1 MSTMRTVFRQ
11 HWRAFTAFAVLYG
24 ATYAVSLRLTDTV
37 STFAPIW
44 PPLGV
49 LVGAL
54 LLLPSI
60 SPLTLF
66 GIAFVVGRF
75 ASPNGIVP
83 PVDRLALILLGFA
96 EAYLCA
102 RLLVRWCGPT
112 LRFSRLG
119 DVLALVSSTL
129 IAVTANS
136 LLSGVVAV
144 LTDRP
149 FVSDFV
155 ASWVAGVLGILL
167 VTPLMVAWLRG
178 PDDLEP
184 GRNLGR
190 MVGEGVVLALLLVAQ
205 AVWVFRG
212 AELLES
218 ASLPAYS
225 LLVTLL
231 WVALRFGVRGV
242 TTATTLITTMAFIA
256 VVFWESSALGGRT
269 LSERLFVVQLYV
281 AFMTVYGLLLA
292 VALGERRAASQAE
305 QAAIEARLQSER
317 RLQESQKMQ
326 AVGILAGGVA
336 HDFNNVLTIIASF
349 VQALRHTVSDEE
361 RTRFTN
367 EALDAVDRGHVLTAN
382 LLALGRLESVTSK
395 RVDIDDEIQRLEP
408 MMRRLMG
415 SRVDVRLS
423 LASKSISEL
432 PASAITQVL
441 LNLGAN
447 ARDAMPEGGT
457 LTIRTTRATSSALG
471 AGGNHVLLE
480 VMDTGTGMDAATMQR
495 AFEPYFTTK
504 PVGKGTGFG
513 LAGVYGLMQVV
524 GGDVT
529 LDSVLGRGTT
539 VRVRLPIPP
548 DSVDTDEAPAM
559 APAVATAT
567 PSTSSSATA
576 SESVRVLLVDDDTAV
591 RRALAA
597 MLKRNGIQVR
607 EATSAAEVIEFDQNG
622 ELACDILLSDVRMPG
637 MDGVELALVMRSR
650 QPQLPILL
658 MSGFVEDAQQLARLE
673 DTDIPLLAKP
683 IRADALLSTINDL
696 IRRPA

>member
-1 MSTMRTVFRQ
+1 MRTVFRQ

-83 PVDRLALILLGFA
+83 DGERIALILLGFA
-96 EAYLCA
+96 EAYLCT

-129 IAVTANS
+129 IAVTAHS
-136 LLSGVVAV
+136 LLSGVVAI

-184 GRNLGR
+184 GRKPGR
-190 MVGEGVVLALLLVAQ
+190 MVGEGAVLALLLVAQ

-218 ASLPAYS
+218 ASLPAYT
-225 LLVTLL
+225 LLVTLR

-242 TTATTLITTMAFIA
+242 TTATALITTMAFIA

-305 QAAIEARLQSER
+305 QTAVEARLQSER

-326 AVGILAGGVA
+326 AVGLLAGGVA
-336 HDFNNVLTIIASF
+336 HDFNNLLTIIASF
-349 VQALRHTVSDEE
+349 VQALHHSESNEE

-367 EALDAVDRGHVLTAN
+367 EALDAVDRGNVLTAN
-382 LLALGRLESVTSK
+382 LLALGQLESVASK
-395 RVDIDDEIQRLEP
+395 RVDIDDEIQRLTP
-408 MMRRLMG
+408 MLRRLMG
-415 SRVDVRLS
+415 SRVDVRFS
-423 LASKSISEL
+423 LASRSASEL

-447 ARDAMPEGGT
+447 ARDAMPDGGT
-457 LTIRTTRATSSALG
+457 LTIRTTRAVSTAPG
-471 AGGNHVLLE
+471 TGGDHVLLE
-480 VMDTGTGMDAATMQR
+480 VSDTGTGMDTATLQR

-504 PVGKGTGFG
+504 PVGKGSGFG
-513 LAGVYGLMQVV
+513 LASVYALMQLV

-529 LDSVLGRGTT
+529 LDSTLGRGTT
-539 VRVRLPIPP
+539 VRVRIPIQH
-548 DSVDTDEAPAM
+548 DLAAADEAPT
-559 APAVATAT
+559 TAT
-567 PSTSSSATA
+567 PAATAPATAPATA
-576 SESVRVLLVDDDTAV
+576 SESPRVLLVDDDAAV

-597 MLKRNGIQVR
+597 MLQRNGIQVR
-607 EATSAAEVIEFDQNG
+607 EAESAAEVIELDQKG
-622 ELACDILLSDVRMPG
+622 ELACDVLLSDVRMPG
-637 MDGVELALVMRSR
+637 MDGVELALVMRSC

-683 IRADALLSTINDL
+683 IKADVLLSTIKGL
-696 IRRPA
+696 IQRPA

>member
-1 MSTMRTVFRQ
+1 MSMLRTHIRP
-11 HWRAFTAFAVLYG
+11 HWRALTAFAVVYG
-24 ATYAVSLRLTDTV
+24 ATYGVSLRLTDTV

-49 LVGAL
+49 LVGVL
-54 LLLPSI
+54 LLLPTV
-60 SPLTLF
+60 SPAALF
-66 GIAFVVGRF
+66 GIAFVVGRL

-83 PVDRLALILLGFA
+83 PADRFALILLGFA

-102 RLLVRWCGPT
+102 RLLVHWRGPG
-112 LRFSRLG
+112 LRFGRLG

-136 LLSGVVAV
+136 LLSGVVAA
-144 LTDRP
+144 LMDRP
-149 FVSDFV
+149 FLSEFV
-155 ASWVAGVLGILL
+155 ASWVGGVLGILL

-184 GRNLGR
+184 GRSLGR
-190 MVGEGVVLALLLVAQ
+190 MAGEGTVLALLLVAQ
-205 AVWVFRG
+205 TVWVFRG
-212 AELLES
+212 AEVLDS
-218 ASLPAYS
+218 GSLPAYS

-231 WVALRFGVRGV
+231 WVAVRFGVRGV
-242 TTATTLITTMAFIA
+242 TTATTLITMMAFIA
-256 VVFWESSALGGRT
+256 VVAWESSALGGRT

-292 VALGERRAASQAE
+292 IALGERRASSRAE

-326 AVGILAGGVA
+326 AVGLLAGGVA
-336 HDFNNVLTIIASF
+336 HDFNNLLTIIASF
-349 VQALRHTVSDEE
+349 VQALPHTVSNEE

-408 MMRRLMG
+408 MLRRLMG

-423 LASKSISEL
+423 LASKSVSEL

-441 LNLGAN
+441 LNLGGN
-447 ARDAMPEGGT
+447 ARDAMPDGGT
-457 LTIRTTRATSSALG
+457 LTIRTTRTTSSAPG
-471 AGGNHVLLE
+471 AGGDHVLLE
-480 VMDTGTGMDAATMQR
+480 VTDTGTGMDAATLQR

-504 PVGKGTGFG
+504 PVGKGSGFG
-513 LAGVYGLMQVV
+513 LAGVYGLMQLV

-548 DSVDTDEAPAM
+548 DAVDADEAPTVAM
-559 APAVATAT
+559 AT

-576 SESVRVLLVDDDTAV
+576 SDSVCVLLVDDDTAV

-607 EATSAAEVIEFDQNG
+607 EATSAAEVIELDQNG
-622 ELACDILLSDVRMPG
+622 ALACDVLLSDVRMPG

-683 IRADALLSTINDL
+683 IRADALLSTINGL
-696 IRRPA
+696 LQRPA

>member
-1 MSTMRTVFRQ
+1 MSTLRTHIRP
-11 HWRAFTAFAVLYG
+11 HWRAFTAFAVVYG
-24 ATYAVSLRLTDTV
+24 ATYGVSLRLTDTV

-54 LLLPSI
+54 LLLPSV

-66 GIAFVVGRF
+66 GIAFVVGRL

-83 PVDRLALILLGFA
+83 TVDRFALILLGFT

-102 RLLVRWCGPT
+102 RLLVHWRGPG
-112 LRFSRLG
+112 LRFGRLG

-144 LTDRP
+144 LINRP
-149 FVSDFV
+149 FLSDFV
-155 ASWVAGVLGILL
+155 ASWVGGVLGILL
-167 VTPLMVAWLRG
+167 VTPLLVAWLRG

-184 GRNLGR
+184 GRTVGR
-190 MVGEGVVLALLLVAQ
+190 MAGEGAIVALVLVAQ
-205 AVWVFRG
+205 SVWVFRG
-212 AELLES
+212 AEVLES
-218 ASLPAYS
+218 GSLPAYS

-242 TTATTLITTMAFIA
+242 TMATTLITTIAFVA
-256 VVFWESSALGGRT
+256 VVSWESNALGGRT

-292 VALGERRAASQAE
+292 IALGERRASSRAE
-305 QAAIEARLQSER
+305 QAAIEARMQSER

-326 AVGILAGGVA
+326 AVGLLAGGVA
-336 HDFNNVLTIIASF
+336 HDFNNLLTIIASF
-349 VQALRHTVSDEE
+349 VQALPHTVSNEE

-408 MMRRLMG
+408 MLRRLMG

-423 LASKSISEL
+423 LASKSVSEL

-441 LNLGAN
+441 LNLGGN
-447 ARDAMPEGGT
+447 ARDAMPDGGT
-457 LTIRTTRATSSALG
+457 LTIRTTRTTSSAPG
-471 AGGNHVLLE
+471 AGGDHVLLE
-480 VMDTGTGMDAATMQR
+480 VTDTGTGMDAATLQR

-504 PVGKGTGFG
+504 PVGKGSGFG
-513 LAGVYGLMQVV
+513 LAGVYGLMQLV
-524 GGDVT
+524 GGDVM

-539 VRVRLPIPP
+539 VRVRLPIQH
-548 DSVDTDEAPAM
+548 DAMAADEAPA
-559 APAVATAT
+559 TT
-567 PSTSSSATA
+567 TQSTSPAPA
-576 SESVRVLLVDDDTAV
+576 SESVCVLLVDDDTAV

-607 EATSAAEVIEFDQNG
+607 EAASAAEVIELDQNG
-622 ELACDILLSDVRMPG
+622 ALACDVLLSDVRMPG

-658 MSGFVEDAQQLARLE
+658 MSGFVEDAQQLARLD
-673 DTDIPLLAKP
+673 DTDIPLLPKP
-683 IRADALLSTINDL
+683 IRADVLLSSINGL
-696 IRRPA
+696 LQRPT

>member
-1 MSTMRTVFRQ
+1 MSTLRTHIRP
-11 HWRAFTAFAVLYG
+11 HWRAFTAFAVVYG
-24 ATYAVSLRLTDTV
+24 ATYGVSLRLTDTV

-54 LLLPSI
+54 LLLPSV

-66 GIAFVVGRF
+66 GIAFVVGRL

-83 PVDRLALILLGFA
+83 TVDRFALILLGFA

-102 RLLVRWCGPT
+102 RLLVHWRGPG
-112 LRFSRLG
+112 LRFGRLG

-144 LTDRP
+144 LMNRP
-149 FVSDFV
+149 FLSDFV
-155 ASWVAGVLGILL
+155 ASWVGGVLGILL

-190 MVGEGVVLALLLVAQ
+190 MVGEGAVLALLLVAQ

-218 ASLPAYS
+218 TSLPAYS

-242 TTATTLITTMAFIA
+242 TLATTLITTIAFVA
-256 VVFWESSALGGRT
+256 VVSWESSALGGRT

-292 VALGERRAASQAE
+292 IALGERRASSRAE

-326 AVGILAGGVA
+326 AVGLLAGGVA
-336 HDFNNVLTIIASF
+336 HDFNNLLTIIASF
-349 VQALRHTVSDEE
+349 VQALPHTVSNEE

-408 MMRRLMG
+408 MLRRLMG

-423 LASKSISEL
+423 LASKSVSEL

-441 LNLGAN
+441 LNLGGN
-447 ARDAMPEGGT
+447 ARDAMPDGGT
-457 LTIRTTRATSSALG
+457 LTIRTTRTTSSAPG
-471 AGGNHVLLE
+471 AGGDHVLLE
-480 VMDTGTGMDAATMQR
+480 VTDTGTGMDAATLQR

-504 PVGKGTGFG
+504 PVGKGSGFG
-513 LAGVYGLMQVV
+513 LAGVYGLMQLV

-539 VRVRLPIPP
+539 VRVRLPIQH
-548 DSVDTDEAPAM
+548 DAMAADEAPA
-559 APAVATAT
+559 TT
-567 PSTSSSATA
+567 TQSTSPAPA
-576 SESVRVLLVDDDTAV
+576 SESVCVLLVDDDTAV

-607 EATSAAEVIEFDQNG
+607 EAASAAEVIELDQNG
-622 ELACDILLSDVRMPG
+622 ALACDVLLSDVRMPG

-658 MSGFVEDAQQLARLE
+658 MSGFVEDAQQLARLD

-683 IRADALLSTINDL
+683 IRADALLSTINGL
-696 IRRPA
+696 LQRPT

>member
-83 PVDRLALILLGFA
+83 DGERIALILLGFA
-96 EAYLCA
+96 EAYLCT

-129 IAVTANS
+129 IAVTAHS
-136 LLSGVVAV
+136 LLSGVVAI

-184 GRNLGR
+184 GRKPGR
-190 MVGEGVVLALLLVAQ
+190 MVGEGAVLALLLVAQ

-218 ASLPAYS
+218 ASLPAYT

-242 TTATTLITTMAFIA
+242 TTATALITTMAFIA

-305 QAAIEARLQSER
+305 QTAVEARLQSER

-326 AVGILAGGVA
+326 AVGLLAGGVA
-336 HDFNNVLTIIASF
+336 HDFNNLLTIIASF
-349 VQALRHTVSDEE
+349 VQALHHSESNEE

-367 EALDAVDRGHVLTAN
+367 EALDAVDRGNVLTAN
-382 LLALGRLESVTSK
+382 LLALGQLESVASK
-395 RVDIDDEIQRLEP
+395 RVDIDDEIQRLTP
-408 MMRRLMG
+408 MLRRLMG
-415 SRVDVRLS
+415 SRVDVRFS
-423 LASKSISEL
+423 LASRSASEL

-447 ARDAMPEGGT
+447 ARDAMPDGGT
-457 LTIRTTRATSSALG
+457 LTIRTTRAVSTAPG
-471 AGGNHVLLE
+471 TGGDHVLLE
-480 VMDTGTGMDAATMQR
+480 VSDTGTGMDTATLQR

-504 PVGKGTGFG
+504 PVGKGSGFG
-513 LAGVYGLMQVV
+513 LASVYALMQLV

-529 LDSVLGRGTT
+529 LDSTLGRGTT
-539 VRVRLPIPP
+539 VRVRIPIQH
-548 DSVDTDEAPAM
+548 DLAAADEAPT
-559 APAVATAT
+559 TAT
-567 PSTSSSATA
+567 PAATAPATAPATA
-576 SESVRVLLVDDDTAV
+576 SESPRVLLVDDDAAV

-597 MLKRNGIQVR
+597 MLQRNGIQVR
-607 EATSAAEVIEFDQNG
+607 EAESAAEVIELDQKG
-622 ELACDILLSDVRMPG
+622 ELACDVLLSDVRMPG
-637 MDGVELALVMRSR
+637 MDGVELALVMRSC

-683 IRADALLSTINDL
+683 IKADVLLSTIKGL
-696 IRRPA
+696 IQRPA

>member
-1 MSTMRTVFRQ
+1 MSMLRTHIRP
-11 HWRAFTAFAVLYG
+11 HWRALTAFAVVYG
-24 ATYAVSLRLTDTV
+24 ATYGVSLRLTDTV

-54 LLLPSI
+54 LLLPTV
-60 SPLTLF
+60 SPAALF
-66 GIAFVVGRF
+66 GIAFVVGRL

-83 PVDRLALILLGFA
+83 PADRFALILLGFA

-102 RLLVRWCGPT
+102 RLLVHWRGPG
-112 LRFSRLG
+112 LRFGRLG

-144 LTDRP
+144 LMNRP
-149 FVSDFV
+149 FLSDFV
-155 ASWVAGVLGILL
+155 ASWVGGVLGILL
-167 VTPLMVAWLRG
+167 VAPLMVAWLRG

-190 MVGEGVVLALLLVAQ
+190 MVGEGAVLALLLVAQ

-218 ASLPAYS
+218 TSLPAYS

-231 WVALRFGVRGV
+231 WVAVRFGVRGV
-242 TTATTLITTMAFIA
+242 TMATTLITTMAFVA
-256 VVFWESSALGGRT
+256 VVSWESSALGGRT

-292 VALGERRAASQAE
+292 IALGERRASSRAE

-326 AVGILAGGVA
+326 AVGLLAGGVA
-336 HDFNNVLTIIASF
+336 HDFNNLLTIIASF
-349 VQALRHTVSDEE
+349 VQALPHTVSNEE

-408 MMRRLMG
+408 MLRRLMG

-423 LASKSISEL
+423 LASKSVSEL

-441 LNLGAN
+441 LNLGGN
-447 ARDAMPEGGT
+447 ARDAMPDGGT
-457 LTIRTTRATSSALG
+457 LTIRTTRTTSSAPG
-471 AGGNHVLLE
+471 AGGDHVLLE
-480 VMDTGTGMDAATMQR
+480 VTDTGTGMDAATLQR

-504 PVGKGTGFG
+504 PVGKGSGFG
-513 LAGVYGLMQVV
+513 LAGVYGLMQLV

-539 VRVRLPIPP
+539 VRVRLPIQH
-548 DSVDTDEAPAM
+548 DAMAADEAPATTAQSTSP
-559 APAVATAT
+559 APA
-567 PSTSSSATA
+567 SD
-576 SESVRVLLVDDDTAV
+576 SVCVLLVDDDTAV

-607 EATSAAEVIEFDQNG
+607 EAASAAEVIELDQNG
-622 ELACDILLSDVRMPG
+622 ALACDVLLSDVRMPG

-683 IRADALLSTINDL
+683 IRADALLSTINGL
-696 IRRPA
+696 LQRPA

>member
-1 MSTMRTVFRQ
+1 MSTLRTHIRP
-11 HWRAFTAFAVLYG
+11 HWRAFTAFAVVYG
-24 ATYAVSLRLTDTV
+24 ATYGVSLRLTDTV

-54 LLLPSI
+54 LLLPSV

-66 GIAFVVGRF
+66 GIAFVVGRL

-83 PVDRLALILLGFA
+83 TVDRFALILLGFT

-102 RLLVRWCGPT
+102 RLLVHWRGPG
-112 LRFSRLG
+112 LRFGRLG

-144 LTDRP
+144 LMNRP
-149 FVSDFV
+149 FLSDFV
-155 ASWVAGVLGILL
+155 ASWVGGVLGILL
-167 VTPLMVAWLRG
+167 VAPLMVAWLRG

-190 MVGEGVVLALLLVAQ
+190 MVGEGAVLALLLVAQ

-218 ASLPAYS
+218 TSLPAYS

-231 WVALRFGVRGV
+231 WVAVRFGVRGV
-242 TTATTLITTMAFIA
+242 TMATTLITTMAFVA
-256 VVFWESSALGGRT
+256 VVSWESSALGGRT

-292 VALGERRAASQAE
+292 IALGERRASSRAE

-326 AVGILAGGVA
+326 AVGLLAGGVA
-336 HDFNNVLTIIASF
+336 HDFNNLLTIIASF
-349 VQALRHTVSDEE
+349 VQALPHTVSNEE

-408 MMRRLMG
+408 MLRRLMG

-423 LASKSISEL
+423 LASKSVSEL

-441 LNLGAN
+441 LNLGGN
-447 ARDAMPEGGT
+447 ARDAMPDGGT
-457 LTIRTTRATSSALG
+457 LTIRTTRTTSSAPG
-471 AGGNHVLLE
+471 AGGDHVLLE
-480 VMDTGTGMDAATMQR
+480 VTDTGTGMDAATLQR

-504 PVGKGTGFG
+504 PVGKGSGFG
-513 LAGVYGLMQVV
+513 LAGVYGLMQLV

-539 VRVRLPIPP
+539 VRVRLPIQHYAMA
-548 DSVDTDEAPAM
+548 VDEAPATTTQSTPP
-559 APAVATAT
+559 AP
-567 PSTSSSATA
+567 A
-576 SESVRVLLVDDDTAV
+576 SESVCVLLVDDDTAV

-607 EATSAAEVIEFDQNG
+607 EAASAAEVIELDQNG
-622 ELACDILLSDVRMPG
+622 ALACDVLLSDVRMPG

-658 MSGFVEDAQQLARLE
+658 MSGFVEDAQQLARLD

-683 IRADALLSTINDL
+683 IRADALLSTINGL
-696 IRRPA
+696 LQRPT

>member
-1 MSTMRTVFRQ
+1 MSTLRTHIRP
-11 HWRAFTAFAVLYG
+11 HWRAFTAFAVVYG
-24 ATYAVSLRLTDTV
+24 ATYGVSLRLTDTV

-54 LLLPSI
+54 LLLPSV

-66 GIAFVVGRF
+66 GIAFVVGRL

-83 PVDRLALILLGFA
+83 TVDRFALILLGFA

-102 RLLVRWCGPT
+102 RLLVHWRGPG
-112 LRFSRLG
+112 LRFGRLG

-144 LTDRP
+144 LMNRP
-149 FVSDFV
+149 FLSDFV
-155 ASWVAGVLGILL
+155 ASWVGGVLGILL
-167 VTPLMVAWLRG
+167 VAPLMVAWLRG

-190 MVGEGVVLALLLVAQ
+190 MVGEGAVLALLLVAQ

-218 ASLPAYS
+218 TSLPAYS

-231 WVALRFGVRGV
+231 WVAVRFGVRGV
-242 TTATTLITTMAFIA
+242 TMATTLITTMAFVA
-256 VVFWESSALGGRT
+256 VVSWESSALGGRT

-292 VALGERRAASQAE
+292 IALGERRASSRAE

-326 AVGILAGGVA
+326 AVGLLAGGVA
-336 HDFNNVLTIIASF
+336 HDFNNLLTIIASF
-349 VQALRHTVSDEE
+349 VQALPHTVSNEE

-408 MMRRLMG
+408 MLRRLMG

-423 LASKSISEL
+423 LASKSVSEL

-441 LNLGAN
+441 LNLGGN
-447 ARDAMPEGGT
+447 ARDAMPDGGT
-457 LTIRTTRATSSALG
+457 LTIRTTRTTSSAPG
-471 AGGNHVLLE
+471 AGGDHVLLE
-480 VMDTGTGMDAATMQR
+480 VTDTGTGMDAATLQR

-504 PVGKGTGFG
+504 PVGKGSGFG
-513 LAGVYGLMQVV
+513 LAGVYGLMQLV

-539 VRVRLPIPP
+539 VRVRLPIQH
-548 DSVDTDEAPAM
+548 DAMAADDAPA
-559 APAVATAT
+559 TT
-567 PSTSSSATA
+567 TQSTSPAPA
-576 SESVRVLLVDDDTAV
+576 SESVCVLLVDDDTAV

-607 EATSAAEVIEFDQNG
+607 EAASAAEVIELDQNG
-622 ELACDILLSDVRMPG
+622 ALACDVLLSDVRMPG

-658 MSGFVEDAQQLARLE
+658 MSGFVEDAQQLARLD

-683 IRADALLSTINDL
+683 IRADALLSTINGL
-696 IRRPA
+696 LQRPT

>member
-1 MSTMRTVFRQ
+1 MLRTHIRP
-11 HWRAFTAFAVLYG
+11 HWRALTAFAVVYG
-24 ATYAVSLRLTDTV
+24 ATYGVSLRLTDTV

-49 LVGAL
+49 LVGVL
-54 LLLPSI
+54 LLLPTV
-60 SPLTLF
+60 SPAALF
-66 GIAFVVGRF
+66 GIAFVVGRL

-83 PVDRLALILLGFA
+83 PADRFALILLGFA

-102 RLLVRWCGPT
+102 RLLVHWRGPG
-112 LRFSRLG
+112 LRFGRLG

-136 LLSGVVAV
+136 LLSGVVAA
-144 LTDRP
+144 LMDRP
-149 FVSDFV
+149 FLSEFV
-155 ASWVAGVLGILL
+155 ASWVGGVLGILL

-184 GRNLGR
+184 GRSLGR
-190 MVGEGVVLALLLVAQ
+190 MAGEGTVLALLLVAQ
-205 AVWVFRG
+205 TVWVFRG
-212 AELLES
+212 AEVLDS
-218 ASLPAYS
+218 GSLPAYS

-231 WVALRFGVRGV
+231 WVAVRFGVRGV
-242 TTATTLITTMAFIA
+242 TTATTLITMMAFIA
-256 VVFWESSALGGRT
+256 VVAWESSALGGRT

-292 VALGERRAASQAE
+292 IALGERRASSRAE

-326 AVGILAGGVA
+326 AVGLLAGGVA
-336 HDFNNVLTIIASF
+336 HDFNNLLTIIASF
-349 VQALRHTVSDEE
+349 VQALPHTVSNEE

-408 MMRRLMG
+408 MLRRLMG

-423 LASKSISEL
+423 LASKSVSEL

-441 LNLGAN
+441 LNLGGN
-447 ARDAMPEGGT
+447 ARDAMPDGGT
-457 LTIRTTRATSSALG
+457 LTIRTTRTTSSAPG
-471 AGGNHVLLE
+471 AGGDHVLLE
-480 VMDTGTGMDAATMQR
+480 VTDTGTGMDAATLQR

-504 PVGKGTGFG
+504 PVGKGSGFG
-513 LAGVYGLMQVV
+513 LAGVYGLMQLV

-548 DSVDTDEAPAM
+548 DAVDADEAPTVAM
-559 APAVATAT
+559 AT

-576 SESVRVLLVDDDTAV
+576 SDSVCVLLVDDDTAV

-607 EATSAAEVIEFDQNG
+607 EATSAAEVIELDQNG
-622 ELACDILLSDVRMPG
+622 ALACDVLLSDVRMPG

-683 IRADALLSTINDL
+683 IRADALLSTINGL
-696 IRRPA
+696 LQRPA

>member
-1 MSTMRTVFRQ
+1 MLRTHIRP
-11 HWRAFTAFAVLYG
+11 HWRALTAFAVVYG
-24 ATYAVSLRLTDTV
+24 ATYGVSLRLTDTV

-54 LLLPSI
+54 LLLPTV
-60 SPLTLF
+60 SPAALF
-66 GIAFVVGRF
+66 GIAFVVGRL

-83 PVDRLALILLGFA
+83 PADRFALILLGFA

-102 RLLVRWCGPT
+102 RLLVHWRGPG
-112 LRFSRLG
+112 LRFGRLG

-144 LTDRP
+144 LMNRP
-149 FVSDFV
+149 FLSDFV
-155 ASWVAGVLGILL
+155 ASWVGGVLGILL
-167 VTPLMVAWLRG
+167 VAPLMVAWLRG

-190 MVGEGVVLALLLVAQ
+190 MVGEGAVLALLLVAQ

-218 ASLPAYS
+218 TSLPAYS

-231 WVALRFGVRGV
+231 WVAVRFGVRGV
-242 TTATTLITTMAFIA
+242 TMATTLITTMAFVA
-256 VVFWESSALGGRT
+256 VVSWESSALGGRT

-292 VALGERRAASQAE
+292 IALGERRASSRAE

-326 AVGILAGGVA
+326 AVGLLAGGVA
-336 HDFNNVLTIIASF
+336 HDFNNLLTIIASF
-349 VQALRHTVSDEE
+349 VQALPHTVSNEE

-408 MMRRLMG
+408 MLRRLMG

-423 LASKSISEL
+423 LASKSVSEL

-441 LNLGAN
+441 LNLGGN
-447 ARDAMPEGGT
+447 ARDAMPDGGT
-457 LTIRTTRATSSALG
+457 LTIRTTRTTSSAPG
-471 AGGNHVLLE
+471 AGGDHVLLE
-480 VMDTGTGMDAATMQR
+480 VTDTGTGMDAATLQR

-504 PVGKGTGFG
+504 PVGKGSGFG
-513 LAGVYGLMQVV
+513 LAGVYGLMQLV

-539 VRVRLPIPP
+539 VRVRLPIQH
-548 DSVDTDEAPAM
+548 DAMAADEAPATTAQSTSP
-559 APAVATAT
+559 APA
-567 PSTSSSATA
+567 SD
-576 SESVRVLLVDDDTAV
+576 SVCVLLVDDDTAV

-607 EATSAAEVIEFDQNG
+607 EAASAAEVIELDQNG
-622 ELACDILLSDVRMPG
+622 ALACDVLLSDVRMPG

-683 IRADALLSTINDL
+683 IRADALLSTINGL
-696 IRRPA
+696 LQRPA

>member
-1 MSTMRTVFRQ
+1 MLRTHIRP
-11 HWRAFTAFAVLYG
+11 HWRALTAFAVVYG
-24 ATYAVSLRLTDTV
+24 ATYGVSLRLTDTV

-49 LVGAL
+49 LVSAL
-54 LLLPSI
+54 LLLPTVPSAA
-60 SPLTLF
+60 LF
-66 GIAFVVGRF
+66 GIAFVVGRL

-83 PVDRLALILLGFA
+83 SVDRFALILLGFA

-102 RLLVRWCGPT
+102 RLLVHWCGPA
-112 LRFSRLG
+112 LRFGRLG
-119 DVLALVSSTL
+119 DALALVSSTL

-136 LLSGVVAV
+136 VLSGVVAV
-144 LTDRP
+144 LVDRP
-149 FVSDFV
+149 FMSDFV
-155 ASWVAGVLGILL
+155 ASWVGGVLGILL
-167 VTPLMVAWLRG
+167 VTPLLVAWLRG

-184 GRNLGR
+184 GRTVGR
-190 MVGEGVVLALLLVAQ
+190 MASEGAIVALVLVAQ
-205 AVWVFRG
+205 SVWVFRG
-212 AELLES
+212 AEVLES
-218 ASLPAYS
+218 GSLPAYS

-242 TTATTLITTMAFIA
+242 TTATTLITMMAFIA
-256 VVFWESSALGGRT
+256 VVAWESSALGGGT

-281 AFMTVYGLLLA
+281 AFMMMYGLLLA
-292 VALGERRAASQAE
+292 IALGERRASARAE

-349 VQALRHTVSDEE
+349 VEALRHTVSDEE

-408 MMRRLMG
+408 MLRRHMG

-423 LASKSISEL
+423 LASKAVSEL

-441 LNLGAN
+441 LNLCGN
-447 ARDAMPEGGT
+447 ARDAMPDGGT
-457 LTIRTTRATSSALG
+457 LTIRTTRATSSAPG
-471 AGGNHVLLE
+471 AGGDHVLLE
-480 VMDTGTGMDAATMQR
+480 VTDTGTGMDAATMQR

-513 LAGVYGLMQVV
+513 LAGVYGLMQGV
-524 GGDVT
+524 GGDVM
-529 LDSVLGRGTT
+529 LDSTLGRGTT
-539 VRVRLPIPP
+539 VRVRLPVLHDPAAENETP
-548 DSVDTDEAPAM
+548 TVSTPSPSSTANASDSV
-559 APAVATAT
+559 
-567 PSTSSSATA
+567 
-576 SESVRVLLVDDDTAV
+576 RILLVDDDAAV

-597 MLKRNGIQVR
+597 MLKRNGMQVR
-607 EATSAAEVIEFDQNG
+607 EASSAAEVIELEHHG
-622 ELACDILLSDVRMPG
+622 ELACDVLLSDVRMPG
-637 MDGVELALVMRSR
+637 MDGVELALVIRSR

-658 MSGFVEDAQQLARLE
+658 MSGFVEDVQQLARLE
-673 DTDIPLLAKP
+673 DTDITLLAKP
-683 IRADALLSTINDL
+683 IRADVLLSTINGL
-696 IRRPA
+696 LQRTT

>member
-1 MSTMRTVFRQ
+1 MSTLRTHIRP
-11 HWRAFTAFAVLYG
+11 HWRAFTAFAVVYG
-24 ATYAVSLRLTDTV
+24 ATYGVSLRLTDTV

-54 LLLPSI
+54 LLLPSV

-66 GIAFVVGRF
+66 GIAFVVGRL

-83 PVDRLALILLGFA
+83 TVDRFALILLGFA

-102 RLLVRWCGPT
+102 RLLVHWRGPG
-112 LRFSRLG
+112 LRFGRLG

-144 LTDRP
+144 LMNRP
-149 FVSDFV
+149 FLSDFV
-155 ASWVAGVLGILL
+155 ASWVGGVLGILL

-190 MVGEGVVLALLLVAQ
+190 MVGEGAVLALLLVAQ

-218 ASLPAYS
+218 TSLPAYS

-242 TTATTLITTMAFIA
+242 TLATTLITTIAFVA
-256 VVFWESSALGGRT
+256 VVSWESSALGGRT

-292 VALGERRAASQAE
+292 IALGERRASSRAE

-326 AVGILAGGVA
+326 AVGLLAGGVA
-336 HDFNNVLTIIASF
+336 HDFNNLLTIIASF
-349 VQALRHTVSDEE
+349 VQALPHTVSNEE

-367 EALDAVDRGHVLTAN
+367 EALDAVYRGHVLTAN

-408 MMRRLMG
+408 MLRRLMG

-423 LASKSISEL
+423 LASKSVSEL

-441 LNLGAN
+441 LNLGGN
-447 ARDAMPEGGT
+447 ARDAMPDGGT
-457 LTIRTTRATSSALG
+457 LTIRTTRTTSSAPG
-471 AGGNHVLLE
+471 AGGDHVLLE
-480 VMDTGTGMDAATMQR
+480 VTDTGTGMDAATLQR

-504 PVGKGTGFG
+504 PVGKGSGFG
-513 LAGVYGLMQVV
+513 LAGVYGLMQLV

-539 VRVRLPIPP
+539 VRVRLPIQH
-548 DSVDTDEAPAM
+548 DAMAADEAPA
-559 APAVATAT
+559 TT
-567 PSTSSSATA
+567 TQSTSPAPA
-576 SESVRVLLVDDDTAV
+576 SESVCVLLVDDDTAV

-607 EATSAAEVIEFDQNG
+607 EAASAAEVIELDQNG
-622 ELACDILLSDVRMPG
+622 ALACDVLLSDVRMPG

-658 MSGFVEDAQQLARLE
+658 MSGFVEDAQQLARLD

-683 IRADALLSTINDL
+683 IRADALLSTINGL
-696 IRRPA
+696 LQRPT

>member
-1 MSTMRTVFRQ
+1 MSTIWTHIRP
-11 HWRAFTAFAVLYG
+11 HWRALAAFAVVYG

-37 STFAPIW
+37 STFALIW
-44 PPLGV
+44 PPTGV

-54 LLLPSI
+54 LLLPSV
-60 SPLTLF
+60 SPLTVF
-66 GIAFVVGRF
+66 GIAFVVGRI

-83 PVDRLALILLGFA
+83 NGERLALILLGFA
-96 EAYLCA
+96 EAYLCV
-102 RLLVRWCGPT
+102 RLLVHWRGAA
-112 LRFSRLG
+112 LRFARLG

-144 LTDRP
+144 VMARP
-149 FVSDFV
+149 FADDFV
-155 ASWVAGVLGILL
+155 ASWVGGSLGILL

-184 GRNLGR
+184 DRNLRG
-190 MVGEGVVLALLLVAQ
+190 VAGEGTLLALVLVVQ

-242 TTATTLITTMAFIA
+242 TMATTLITTIAFIA
-256 VVFWESSALGGRT
+256 VVSWQSSALGGRT

-292 VALGERRAASQAE
+292 VALGERRASSRAE
-305 QAAIEARLQSER
+305 RAAIEARLQSER

-326 AVGILAGGVA
+326 AVGLLAGGVA
-336 HDFNNVLTIIASF
+336 HDFNNLLTIIASF
-349 VQALRHTVSDEE
+349 VQALPHTVSNEE

-382 LLALGRLESVTSK
+382 LLALGRLESVTSQ

-408 MMRRLMG
+408 MLRRLMG
-415 SRVDVRLS
+415 SRVNVRFS
-423 LASKSISEL
+423 LASKSVSEL

-447 ARDAMPEGGT
+447 ARDAMPDGGT
-457 LTIRTTRATSSALG
+457 LTIRTTRAASPALG
-471 AGGNHVLLE
+471 VTDDHVLLE
-480 VMDTGTGMDAATMQR
+480 VTDTGTGMDAATLQR

-504 PVGKGTGFG
+504 PVGKGSGFG
-513 LAGVYGLMQVV
+513 LAGVYGLMQLV
-524 GGDVT
+524 GGDVS
-529 LDSVLGRGTT
+529 LDSERGRGTT
-539 VRVRLPIPP
+539 VRVRLPFLDDAP
-548 DSVDTDEAPAM
+548 TTNGAPASDTQ
-559 APAVATAT
+559 ATGLQSTVSAAT
-567 PSTSSSATA
+567 VSDA
-576 SESVRVLLVDDDTAV
+576 VRVLLVDDDAAV

-597 MLKRNGIQVR
+597 MLQRNGIRVR
-607 EATSAAEVIEFDQNG
+607 EVASAAEVIELDQNG
-622 ELACDILLSDVRMPG
+622 ELACDVLLSDVRMPG
-637 MDGVELALVMRSR
+637 MDGVELALVMRGR
-650 QPQLPILL
+650 QPKLPILL
-658 MSGFVEDAQQLARLE
+658 ISGFVEDAQQLARL
-673 DTDIPLLAKP
+673 DHADIPLLAKP
-683 IRADALLSTINDL
+683 VKADTLLSTINGL
-696 IRRPA
+696 LQRTA

>member
-1 MSTMRTVFRQ
+1 MSMLRTHIRP
-11 HWRAFTAFAVLYG
+11 HWRALTAFAVVYG
-24 ATYAVSLRLTDTV
+24 ATYGVSLRLTDTV

-54 LLLPSI
+54 LLLPTV
-60 SPLTLF
+60 SPAALF
-66 GIAFVVGRF
+66 GIAFVVGRL

-83 PVDRLALILLGFA
+83 TVDRFALILLGFA

-102 RLLVRWCGPT
+102 RLLVHWRGPG
-112 LRFSRLG
+112 LRFGRLG

-144 LTDRP
+144 LMNRP
-149 FVSDFV
+149 FLSDFV
-155 ASWVAGVLGILL
+155 ASWVGGVLGILL
-167 VTPLMVAWLRG
+167 VAPLMVAWLRG

-190 MVGEGVVLALLLVAQ
+190 MVGEGAVLALLLVAQ

-218 ASLPAYS
+218 TSLPAYS

-231 WVALRFGVRGV
+231 WVAVRFGVRGV
-242 TTATTLITTMAFIA
+242 TMATTLITTMAFVA
-256 VVFWESSALGGRT
+256 VVSWESSALGGRT

-292 VALGERRAASQAE
+292 IALGERRASSRAE

-326 AVGILAGGVA
+326 AVGLLAGGVA
-336 HDFNNVLTIIASF
+336 HDFNNLLTIIASF
-349 VQALRHTVSDEE
+349 VQALPHTVSNEE

-408 MMRRLMG
+408 MLRRLMG

-423 LASKSISEL
+423 LASKSVSEL

-441 LNLGAN
+441 LNLGGN
-447 ARDAMPEGGT
+447 ARDAMPDGGT
-457 LTIRTTRATSSALG
+457 LTIRTTRTTSSAPG
-471 AGGNHVLLE
+471 AGGDHVLLE
-480 VMDTGTGMDAATMQR
+480 VTDTGTGMDAATLQR

-504 PVGKGTGFG
+504 PVGKGSGFG
-513 LAGVYGLMQVV
+513 LAGVYGLMQLV

-539 VRVRLPIPP
+539 VRVRLPIQH
-548 DSVDTDEAPAM
+548 DAMAADEAPATTAQSTSP
-559 APAVATAT
+559 APA
-567 PSTSSSATA
+567 SD
-576 SESVRVLLVDDDTAV
+576 SVCVLLVDDDTAV

-607 EATSAAEVIEFDQNG
+607 EAASAAEVIELDQNG
-622 ELACDILLSDVRMPG
+622 ALACDVLLSDVRMPG

-683 IRADALLSTINDL
+683 IRADALLSTINGL
-696 IRRPA
+696 LQRPA

>member
-1 MSTMRTVFRQ
+1 MSILRTHIRP
-11 HWRAFTAFAVLYG
+11 HWRALTAFAVVYG
-24 ATYAVSLRLTDTV
+24 ATYGVSLRLTDTV

-54 LLLPSI
+54 LLLPSV

-66 GIAFVVGRF
+66 GIAFVVGRL

-83 PVDRLALILLGFA
+83 TVDRFALILLGFA

-102 RLLVRWCGPT
+102 RLLVHWRGPG
-112 LRFSRLG
+112 LRFGRLG

-136 LLSGVVAV
+136 FLSGVVAV
-144 LTDRP
+144 LMNRP
-149 FVSDFV
+149 FLSDFV
-155 ASWVAGVLGILL
+155 ASWVGGVLGILL
-167 VTPLMVAWLRG
+167 VTPLLVAWQRG

-190 MVGEGVVLALLLVAQ
+190 MVGEGAVLALLLVAQ

-218 ASLPAYS
+218 TSLPAYS

-242 TTATTLITTMAFIA
+242 TLATTLITTMAFVA
-256 VVFWESSALGGRT
+256 VVSWESSALGGRT

-292 VALGERRAASQAE
+292 IALGERRASARAE

-349 VQALRHTVSDEE
+349 VEALRHPVSDEE

-395 RVDIDDEIQRLEP
+395 HVDIDDEIQRLEP
-408 MMRRLMG
+408 MLRRHMG

-423 LASKSISEL
+423 LASKSVSAL

-441 LNLGAN
+441 LNLCGN
-447 ARDAMPEGGT
+447 ARDAMPDGGT
-457 LTIRTTRATSSALG
+457 LTIRTTRATSSPPG
-471 AGGNHVLLE
+471 AGGEYVLLE
-480 VMDTGTGMDAATMQR
+480 VTDTGTGMDAATMQR

-524 GGDVT
+524 GGDVMI
-529 LDSVLGRGTT
+529 DSTLGRGTT
-539 VRVRLPIPP
+539 VRVRFPISP
-548 DSVDTDEAPAM
+548 DAVEATEAPA
-559 APAVATAT
+559 ATT
-567 PSTSSSATA
+567 PSTSLVPA
-576 SESVRVLLVDDDTAV
+576 SDSVCVLLVDDDTAV

-597 MLKRNGIQVR
+597 MLTRNGIQVR
-607 EATSAAEVIEFDQNG
+607 EAASAAEVIELDQDG
-622 ELACDILLSDVRMPG
+622 ALACDVLLSDVRMPG

-673 DTDIPLLAKP
+673 GTDVTLLAKP
-683 IRADALLSTINDL
+683 IRADVLLSTINGL
-696 IRRPA
+696 LQRPT

>member
-1 MSTMRTVFRQ
+1 MSTLRTHIRP
-11 HWRAFTAFAVLYG
+11 HWRAFTAFAVVYG
-24 ATYAVSLRLTDTV
+24 ATYGVSLRLTDTV

-54 LLLPSI
+54 LLLPSV

-66 GIAFVVGRF
+66 GIAFVVGRL

-83 PVDRLALILLGFA
+83 TVDRFALILLGFA

-102 RLLVRWCGPT
+102 RLLVHWRGPG
-112 LRFSRLG
+112 LRFGRLG

-144 LTDRP
+144 LMNRP
-149 FVSDFV
+149 FLSDFV
-155 ASWVAGVLGILL
+155 ASWVGGVLGILL
-167 VTPLMVAWLRG
+167 VAPLMVAWLRG

-190 MVGEGVVLALLLVAQ
+190 MVGEGAVLALLLVAQ

-218 ASLPAYS
+218 TSLPAYS

-231 WVALRFGVRGV
+231 WVAVRFGVRGV
-242 TTATTLITTMAFIA
+242 TMATTLITTMAFVA
-256 VVFWESSALGGRT
+256 VVSWESSALGGRT

-292 VALGERRAASQAE
+292 IALGERRASSRAE

-326 AVGILAGGVA
+326 AVGLLAGGVA
-336 HDFNNVLTIIASF
+336 HDFNNLLTIIASF
-349 VQALRHTVSDEE
+349 VQALPHTVSNEE

-408 MMRRLMG
+408 MLRRLMG

-423 LASKSISEL
+423 LASKSVSEL

-441 LNLGAN
+441 LNLGGN
-447 ARDAMPEGGT
+447 ARDAMPDGGT
-457 LTIRTTRATSSALG
+457 LTIRTTRTTSSAPG
-471 AGGNHVLLE
+471 AAGDHVLLE
-480 VMDTGTGMDAATMQR
+480 VTDTGTGMDAATLQR

-504 PVGKGTGFG
+504 PVGKGSGFG
-513 LAGVYGLMQVV
+513 LAGVYGLMQLV

-539 VRVRLPIPP
+539 VRVRLPIQH
-548 DSVDTDEAPAM
+548 DAMAADEAPAT
-559 APAVATAT
+559 TAQ
-567 PSTSSSATA
+567 STSPAPA
-576 SESVRVLLVDDDTAV
+576 SESVCVLLVDDDTAV

-597 MLKRNGIQVR
+597 MLKRNGVQVR
-607 EATSAAEVIEFDQNG
+607 EAASAAEVIELDQSG
-622 ELACDILLSDVRMPG
+622 ALACDVLLSDVRMPG

-658 MSGFVEDAQQLARLE
+658 MSGFVEDAQQLARLD

-683 IRADALLSTINDL
+683 IRADALLSAINGL
-696 IRRPA
+696 LQRPT

>member
-1 MSTMRTVFRQ
+1 MLRTHIRP
-11 HWRAFTAFAVLYG
+11 HWRALTAFAVVYG
-24 ATYAVSLRLTDTV
+24 ATYGVSLRLTDTV

-54 LLLPSI
+54 LLLPTVPSAA
-60 SPLTLF
+60 LF
-66 GIAFVVGRF
+66 GIAFVVGRL

-83 PVDRLALILLGFA
+83 TVDRFALILLGFA

-102 RLLVRWCGPT
+102 RLLVHWRGPG
-112 LRFSRLG
+112 LRFGRLG

-144 LTDRP
+144 LMNRP
-149 FVSDFV
+149 FLSDFV
-155 ASWVAGVLGILL
+155 ASWVGGVLGILL
-167 VTPLMVAWLRG
+167 VAPLMVAWLRG

-190 MVGEGVVLALLLVAQ
+190 MVGEGAVLALLLVAQ

-218 ASLPAYS
+218 TSLPAYS

-231 WVALRFGVRGV
+231 WVAVRFGVRGV
-242 TTATTLITTMAFIA
+242 TMATTLITTMAFVA
-256 VVFWESSALGGRT
+256 VVSWESSALGGRT

-292 VALGERRAASQAE
+292 IALGERRASSRAE

-326 AVGILAGGVA
+326 AVGLLAGGVA
-336 HDFNNVLTIIASF
+336 HDFNNLLTIIASF
-349 VQALRHTVSDEE
+349 VQALPHTVSNEE

-408 MMRRLMG
+408 MLRRLMG

-423 LASKSISEL
+423 LASKSVSEL

-441 LNLGAN
+441 LNLGGN
-447 ARDAMPEGGT
+447 ARDAMPDGGT
-457 LTIRTTRATSSALG
+457 LTIRTTRTTSSAPG
-471 AGGNHVLLE
+471 AGGDHVLLE
-480 VMDTGTGMDAATMQR
+480 VTDTGTGMDAATLQR

-504 PVGKGTGFG
+504 PVGKGSGFG
-513 LAGVYGLMQVV
+513 LAGVYGLMQLV

-539 VRVRLPIPP
+539 VRVRLPIQH
-548 DSVDTDEAPAM
+548 DAMAADEAPATTAQSTSP
-559 APAVATAT
+559 APA
-567 PSTSSSATA
+567 SD
-576 SESVRVLLVDDDTAV
+576 SVCVLLVDDDTAV

-607 EATSAAEVIEFDQNG
+607 EAASAAEVIELDQNG
-622 ELACDILLSDVRMPG
+622 ALACDVLLSDVRMPG

-683 IRADALLSTINDL
+683 IRADALLSTINGL
-696 IRRPA
+696 LQRPA

>member
-1 MSTMRTVFRQ
+1 MRTVFRQ

-83 PVDRLALILLGFA
+83 DGERIALILLGFA
-96 EAYLCA
+96 EAYLCT

-129 IAVTANS
+129 IAVTAHS
-136 LLSGVVAV
+136 LLSGVVAI

-184 GRNLGR
+184 GRKPGR
-190 MVGEGVVLALLLVAQ
+190 MVGEGAVLALLLVAQ

-218 ASLPAYS
+218 ASLPAYT

-242 TTATTLITTMAFIA
+242 TTATALITTMAFIA

-305 QAAIEARLQSER
+305 QTAVEARLQSER

-326 AVGILAGGVA
+326 AVGLLAGGVA
-336 HDFNNVLTIIASF
+336 HDFNNLLTIIASF
-349 VQALRHTVSDEE
+349 VQALHHSESNEE

-367 EALDAVDRGHVLTAN
+367 EALDAVDRGNVLTAN
-382 LLALGRLESVTSK
+382 LLALGQLESVASK
-395 RVDIDDEIQRLEP
+395 RVDIDDEIQRLTP
-408 MMRRLMG
+408 MLRRLMG
-415 SRVDVRLS
+415 SRVDVRFS
-423 LASKSISEL
+423 LASRSASEL

-447 ARDAMPEGGT
+447 ARDAMPDGGT
-457 LTIRTTRATSSALG
+457 LTIRTTRAVSTAPG
-471 AGGNHVLLE
+471 TGGDHVLLE
-480 VMDTGTGMDAATMQR
+480 VSDTGTGMDTATLQR

-504 PVGKGTGFG
+504 PVGKGSGFG
-513 LAGVYGLMQVV
+513 LASVYALMQLV

-529 LDSVLGRGTT
+529 LDSTLGRGTT
-539 VRVRLPIPP
+539 VRVRIPIQH
-548 DSVDTDEAPAM
+548 DLAAADEAPT
-559 APAVATAT
+559 TAT
-567 PSTSSSATA
+567 PAATAPATAPATA
-576 SESVRVLLVDDDTAV
+576 SESPRVLLVDDDAAV

-597 MLKRNGIQVR
+597 MLQRNGIQVR
-607 EATSAAEVIEFDQNG
+607 EAESAAEVIELDQKG
-622 ELACDILLSDVRMPG
+622 ELACDVLLSDVRMPG
-637 MDGVELALVMRSR
+637 MDGVELALVMRSC

-683 IRADALLSTINDL
+683 IKADVLLSTIKGL
-696 IRRPA
+696 IQRPA

>member
-1 MSTMRTVFRQ
+1 
-11 HWRAFTAFAVLYG
+11 
-24 ATYAVSLRLTDTV
+24 
-37 STFAPIW
+37 
-44 PPLGV
+44 
-49 LVGAL
+49 
-54 LLLPSI
+54 
-60 SPLTLF
+60 
-66 GIAFVVGRF
+66 
-75 ASPNGIVP
+75 
-83 PVDRLALILLGFA
+83 
-96 EAYLCA
+96 
-102 RLLVRWCGPT
+102 
-112 LRFSRLG
+112 
-119 DVLALVSSTL
+119 
-129 IAVTANS
+129 
-136 LLSGVVAV
+136 
-144 LTDRP
+144 
-149 FVSDFV
+149 
-155 ASWVAGVLGILL
+155 
-167 VTPLMVAWLRG
+167 
-178 PDDLEP
+178 
-184 GRNLGR
+184 
-190 MVGEGVVLALLLVAQ
+190 
-205 AVWVFRG
+205 
-212 AELLES
+212 
-218 ASLPAYS
+218 
-225 LLVTLL
+225 
-231 WVALRFGVRGV
+231 
-242 TTATTLITTMAFIA
+242 
-256 VVFWESSALGGRT
+256 
-269 LSERLFVVQLYV
+269 
-281 AFMTVYGLLLA
+281 
-292 VALGERRAASQAE
+292 
-305 QAAIEARLQSER
+305 
-317 RLQESQKMQ
+317 
-326 AVGILAGGVA
+326 
-336 HDFNNVLTIIASF
+336 
-349 VQALRHTVSDEE
+349 
-361 RTRFTN
+361 
-367 EALDAVDRGHVLTAN
+367 
-382 LLALGRLESVTSK
+382 
-395 RVDIDDEIQRLEP
+395 
-408 MMRRLMG
+408 
-415 SRVDVRLS
+415 
-423 LASKSISEL
+423 
-432 PASAITQVL
+432 
-441 LNLGAN
+441 
-447 ARDAMPEGGT
+447 MPEGGT

-559 APAVATAT
+559 APAVATTT

>member
-1 MSTMRTVFRQ
+1 MLRTHIRP
-11 HWRAFTAFAVLYG
+11 HWRALTAFAVVYG
-24 ATYAVSLRLTDTV
+24 ATYGVSLRLTDTV

-54 LLLPSI
+54 LLLPTVPSAA
-60 SPLTLF
+60 LF
-66 GIAFVVGRF
+66 GIAFVVGRL

-83 PVDRLALILLGFA
+83 PADRFALILLGFA

-102 RLLVRWCGPT
+102 RLLVHWRGPG
-112 LRFSRLG
+112 LRFGRLG

-144 LTDRP
+144 LMNRP
-149 FVSDFV
+149 FLSDFV
-155 ASWVAGVLGILL
+155 ASWVGGVLGILL
-167 VTPLMVAWLRG
+167 VAPLMVAWLRG

-190 MVGEGVVLALLLVAQ
+190 MVGEGAVLALLLVAQ

-218 ASLPAYS
+218 TSLPAYS

-231 WVALRFGVRGV
+231 WVAVRFGVRGV
-242 TTATTLITTMAFIA
+242 TMATTLITTMAFVA
-256 VVFWESSALGGRT
+256 VVSWESSALGGRT

-292 VALGERRAASQAE
+292 IALGERRASSRAE

-326 AVGILAGGVA
+326 AVGLLAGGVA
-336 HDFNNVLTIIASF
+336 HDFNNLLTIIASF
-349 VQALRHTVSDEE
+349 VQALPHTVSNEE

-408 MMRRLMG
+408 MLRRLMG

-423 LASKSISEL
+423 LASKSVSEL

-441 LNLGAN
+441 LNLGGN
-447 ARDAMPEGGT
+447 ARDAMPDGGT
-457 LTIRTTRATSSALG
+457 LTIRTTRTTSSAPG
-471 AGGNHVLLE
+471 AGGDHVLLE
-480 VMDTGTGMDAATMQR
+480 VTDTGTGMDAATLQR

-504 PVGKGTGFG
+504 PVGKGSGFG
-513 LAGVYGLMQVV
+513 LAGVYGLMQLV

-539 VRVRLPIPP
+539 VRVRLPIQH
-548 DSVDTDEAPAM
+548 DAMAADEAPATTAQSTSP
-559 APAVATAT
+559 APA
-567 PSTSSSATA
+567 SD
-576 SESVRVLLVDDDTAV
+576 SVCVLLVDDDTAV

-607 EATSAAEVIEFDQNG
+607 EAASAAEVIELDQNG
-622 ELACDILLSDVRMPG
+622 ALACDVLLSDVRMPG

-683 IRADALLSTINDL
+683 IRADALLSTINGL
-696 IRRPA
+696 LQRPA

>member
-1 MSTMRTVFRQ
+1 MSTLRTHIRP
-11 HWRAFTAFAVLYG
+11 HWRAFTAFAVVYG
-24 ATYAVSLRLTDTV
+24 ATYGVSLRLTDTV

-54 LLLPSI
+54 LLLPSV

-66 GIAFVVGRF
+66 GIAFVVGRL

-83 PVDRLALILLGFA
+83 TVDRFALILLGFA

-102 RLLVRWCGPT
+102 RLLVHWRGPG
-112 LRFSRLG
+112 LRFGRLG

-144 LTDRP
+144 LMNRP
-149 FVSDFV
+149 FLSDFV
-155 ASWVAGVLGILL
+155 ASWVGGVLGILL
-167 VTPLMVAWLRG
+167 VAPLMVAWLRG

-190 MVGEGVVLALLLVAQ
+190 MVGEGAVLALLLVAQ

-218 ASLPAYS
+218 TSLPAYS

-231 WVALRFGVRGV
+231 WVAVRFGVRGV
-242 TTATTLITTMAFIA
+242 TMATTLITTMAFVA
-256 VVFWESSALGGRT
+256 VVSWESSALGGRT

-292 VALGERRAASQAE
+292 IALGERRASSRAE

-326 AVGILAGGVA
+326 AVGLLAGGVA
-336 HDFNNVLTIIASF
+336 HDFNNLLTIIASF
-349 VQALRHTVSDEE
+349 VQALPHTVSNEE

-408 MMRRLMG
+408 MLRRLMG

-423 LASKSISEL
+423 LASKSVSEL

-441 LNLGAN
+441 LNLGGN
-447 ARDAMPEGGT
+447 ARDAMPDGGT
-457 LTIRTTRATSSALG
+457 LTIRTTRTTSSAPG
-471 AGGNHVLLE
+471 AGGDHVLLE
-480 VMDTGTGMDAATMQR
+480 VTDTGTGMDAATLQR

-504 PVGKGTGFG
+504 PVGKGSGFG
-513 LAGVYGLMQVV
+513 LAGVYGLMQLV

-539 VRVRLPIPP
+539 VRVRLPIQH
-548 DSVDTDEAPAM
+548 DAMAADEAPAT
-559 APAVATAT
+559 TAQ
-567 PSTSSSATA
+567 STSPAPA
-576 SESVRVLLVDDDTAV
+576 SESVCVLLVDDDTAV

-597 MLKRNGIQVR
+597 MLKRNGVQVR
-607 EATSAAEVIEFDQNG
+607 EAASAAEVIELDQSG
-622 ELACDILLSDVRMPG
+622 ALACDVLLSDVRMPG

-658 MSGFVEDAQQLARLE
+658 MSGFVEDAQQLARLD

-683 IRADALLSTINDL
+683 IRADALLSAINGL
-696 IRRPA
+696 LQRPT